1 MEILELKNTITKIR
15 SLINDFKS
23 RMEETEKRIN
33 GFEEDKTIELP
44 NVNIT

>member
-15 SLINDFKS
+15 SLMNDFKS

-33 GFEEDKTIELP
+33 GFEDKTIELP